1 MQWKIWPAA
10 PLISHA
16 FCFAVAPRMG
26 MEGIGMGTQ
35 GQSQGPGAAAVTA
48 TVPAQSFR
56 VPNNFF
62 KCSPFILHL
71 RPKSKPDFKTI
82 EL

>member
-1 MQWKIWPAA
+1 MENLACRSFDFPC
-10 PLISHA
+10 LL
-16 FCFAVAPRMG
+16 FCYCSRMA
-26 MEGIGMGTQ
+26 MEGTEMGTQ
-35 GQSQGPGAAAVTA
+35 GQFQGPGAAAVTA

-56 VPNNFF
+56 VLNNFF

-71 RPKSKPDFKTI
+71 RPKPDFKTI

>member
-1 MQWKIWPAA
+1 MENLACSSFDFPC
-10 PLISHA
+10 LL
-16 FCFAVAPRMG
+16 FCCCSRMG
-26 MEGIGMGTQ
+26 MEVTGMSTQ
-35 GQSQGPGAAAVTA
+35 GQSQGPGTAAVTA
-48 TVPAQSFR
+48 IVPTQSFG

-71 RPKSKPDFKTI
+71 RPESKPDFKTI

>member
-1 MQWKIWPAA
+1 
-10 PLISHA
+10 
-16 FCFAVAPRMG
+16 
-26 MEGIGMGTQ
+26 MGTQ